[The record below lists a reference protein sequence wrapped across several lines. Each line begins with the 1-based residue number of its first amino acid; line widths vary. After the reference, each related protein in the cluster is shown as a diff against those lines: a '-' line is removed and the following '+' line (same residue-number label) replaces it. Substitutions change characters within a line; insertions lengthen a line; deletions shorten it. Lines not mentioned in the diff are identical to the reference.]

1 MISAGGHG
9 HPALDNRVLSC
20 VLITSVFSV
29 FESVHDALLWC
40 SHVPNTQVGTD
51 IRLDNRVLDMRVPA
65 QNAIN
70 RISSVPYP

>member
-1 MISAGGHG
+1 MK
-9 HPALDNRVLSC
+9 SC
-20 VLITSVFSV
+20 QSTIRSLQSQSTIRSLNKSRYR
-29 FESVHDALLWC
+29 
-40 SHVPNTQVGTD
+40 QVGTD